1 MINRIY
7 TLEDDLNKRLKN
19 PAFKKEWKDS
29 ETDYQLAREI
39 IKKRLDNDYSQRV
52 LAKKL
57 NTSQAAISRVENMT
71 GNPSLSFL
79 KRIAEALNSRLTLK
93 LEPFL

>member
-7 TLEDDLNKRLKN
+7 TLDDDIKKRLKN
-19 PAFKKEWKDS
+19 PAFKKVWEAS
-29 ETDYQLAREI
+29 ETEYQLAREI
-39 IKKRLDNDYSQRV
+39 IKNRLDKDYSQRT

-57 NTSQAAISRVENMT
+57 KTSQAAISRVESMS

-79 KRIAEALNSRLTLK
+79 KRIAEALNSKLTLK
-93 LEPFL
+93 LEPL